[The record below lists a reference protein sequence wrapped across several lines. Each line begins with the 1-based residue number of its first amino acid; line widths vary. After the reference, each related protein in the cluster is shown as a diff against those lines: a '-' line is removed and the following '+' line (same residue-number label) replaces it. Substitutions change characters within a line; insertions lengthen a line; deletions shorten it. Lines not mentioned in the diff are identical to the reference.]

1 MDSSSSRS
9 NRTNS
14 ARPSRT
20 YHSHAPRRQSNHSR
34 QRNNNHREDT
44 TTTTSTKSRFIY
56 PDLDKGHAKNTRT
69 FSARPA
75 SAYKQTE
82 NRTERGGSGRSER
95 FSRGGFGRGG
105 RVAGGHGRRAKQT
118 FDVSRYIN
126 LNPAPLTPETPYE
139 AKHTFRDFNLDL
151 RIVEAVTNMG
161 IETPSAIQD
170 QVIPHIM
177 EGRDVVGLAQTG
189 TGKTAAFLLPTI
201 HKTLRQMTRQ
211 TLILAPTRELAI
223 QVEQELRRITPKMH
237 IYATVCVGGMNIRP
251 QIMGLRR
258 KNHFIIGTP
267 GRVQDLIDR
276 GHITPSN
283 ITTVILDEADRMLDM
298 GFIHDIKK
306 ILKDVPAERETLF
319 FSATMSKDIEGLI
332 NDFLRDPVTVAIKKN
347 DIIGSITQNVTRYEH
362 HNKFDTLVELLKQ
375 PGFSRVIIFGA
386 MKHSVEK
393 LSNELVNSGLKAD
406 AIHGN
411 KSHGQRQRALT
422 NFKQGRV
429 QILVAT
435 DVAARGI
442 HVDDVSHVINYD
454 LPNTYEDYVHRIGR
468 TGRGNKRGE
477 ALTFVPA

>member
-9 NRTNS
+9 SRTNS
-14 ARPSRT
+14 SRPRRT
-20 YHSHAPRRQSNHSR
+20 YHSHAPKARDERRERGAYSK
-34 QRNNNHREDT
+34 
-44 TTTTSTKSRFIY
+44 STPTASTGSRFVY
-56 PDLDKGHAKNTRT
+56 PDLDQGRTHRTRPLSDSEAPRRS
-69 FSARPA
+69 FSSTRPRA
-75 SAYKQTE
+75 TSSF
-82 NRTERGGSGRSER
+82 ERAGRM
-95 FSRGGFGRGG
+95 SRGGGFNRGG
-105 RVAGGHGRRAKQT
+105 RQAGGRGRRVQQT

-126 LNPAPLTPETPYE
+126 LNPAPLTPEAPYE
-139 AKHTFRDFNLDL
+139 TKHTFKDFGFDL
-151 RIVEAVTNMG
+151 RILPPLETMG
-161 IETPSAIQD
+161 LTTPSPIQD
-170 QVIPHIM
+170 QIIPHIM
-177 EGRDVVGLAQTG
+177 EGNDVVGLAQTG
-189 TGKTAAFLLPTI
+189 TGKTAAFLLPII
-201 HKTLRQMTRQ
+201 HKTLRDMKRQ

-223 QVEQELRRITPKMH
+223 QVEQELRKLTPKMH
-237 IYATVCVGGMNIRP
+237 IYSTVCVGGMNIRP

-306 ILKDVPAERETLF
+306 ILKDISKERETLF
-319 FSATMSKDIEGLI
+319 FSATMSKDIEALI
-332 NDFLRDPVTVAIKKN
+332 NDFLRDPVTVSIKKN
-347 DIIGSITQNVTRYEH
+347 DITGSITQDVVRYEH
-362 HNKFDTLVELLKQ
+362 HNKFDTLVALLKK
-375 PGFSRVIIFGA
+375 PEFSRVIIFGA

-393 LSNELVNSGLKAD
+393 LSQELIKAGIKAD

-411 KSHGQRQRALT
+411 KSHGQRQRALGG
-422 NFKQGRV
+422 FKNGRV
-429 QILVAT
+429 QVLVAT

-468 TGRGNKRGE
+468 TGRGSKRGG